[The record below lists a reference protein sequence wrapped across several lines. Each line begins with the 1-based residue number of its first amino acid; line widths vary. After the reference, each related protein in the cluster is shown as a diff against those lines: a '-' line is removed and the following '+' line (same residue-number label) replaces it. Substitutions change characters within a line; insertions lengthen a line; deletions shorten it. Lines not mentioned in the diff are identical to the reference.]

1 MSTEGTGQ
9 EDQSSG
15 TSPQTHSAQTQGDG
29 VPDSGT
35 GVAVGAGEPN
45 TFEPEEGI
53 NGGSGAKTP
62 SDDQIATAE
71 DTPDVEETPVDT
83 TEPS

>member
-9 EDQSSG
+9 D
-15 TSPQTHSAQTQGDG
+15 SPQTQGDG
-29 VPDSGT
+29 VPDDGA

-45 TFEPEEGI
+45 TFEPEEGTD
-53 NGGSGAKTP
+53 GTGAKTP
-62 SDDQIATAE
+62 SDSQIATAE

>member
-9 EDQSSG
+9 EDQRG
-15 TSPQTHSAQTQGDG
+15 TSPQTASPQTQGDG

-45 TFEPEEGI
+45 TFEPEEGR
-53 NGGSGAKTP
+53 NGAGAKTP
-62 SDDQIATAE
+62 RDDQIATAE
-71 DTPDVEETPVDT
+71 ETPDVEETPVDT

>member
-1 MSTEGTGQ
+1 MSTEETGHDRQ
-9 EDQSSG
+9 
-15 TSPQTHSAQTQGDG
+15 QTGDG
-29 VPDSGT
+29 VPNADK

-45 TFEPEEGI
+45 TFEPEEGT
-53 NGGSGAKTP
+53 GSLGATAP

>member
-15 TSPQTHSAQTQGDG
+15 TSPQTQGDG
-29 VPDSGT
+29 VPDSGS
-35 GVAVGAGEPN
+35 GVSVGAGEPN
-45 TFEPEEGI
+45 TFEPEEGTD
-53 NGGSGAKTP
+53 GRPSGTP
-62 SDDQIATAE
+62 RDDQIATADE
-71 DTPDVEETPVDT
+71 TPDVEETPVDT

>member
-1 MSTEGTGQ
+1 MSAEGIGQ
-9 EDQSSG
+9 EEQNSG
-15 TSPQTHSAQTQGDG
+15 TAPQTQGDG
-29 VPDSGT
+29 VPDSGA

-45 TFEPEEGI
+45 TFEPEEGTD
-53 NGGSGAKTP
+53 GTRAGTP
-62 SDDQIATAE
+62 GDDQIATAE

>member
-9 EDQSSG
+9 D
-15 TSPQTHSAQTQGDG
+15 SPQTQGDG
-29 VPDSGT
+29 VPDDGA

-45 TFEPEEGI
+45 TFEPEEGRD
-53 NGGSGAKTP
+53 STGAKTP
-62 SDDQIATAE
+62 GDSQIATAE

>member
-9 EDQSSG
+9 SDQDSG
-15 TSPQTHSAQTQGDG
+15 TSPQTQGDG
-29 VPDSGT
+29 VPDSGA

-45 TFEPEEGI
+45 TFEPEEGTDST
-53 NGGSGAKTP
+53 GTGAP
-62 SDDQIATAE
+62 GDDQIATAE

>member
-1 MSTEGTGQ
+1 MSTEGNGQ
-9 EDQSSG
+9 EDQNSG
-15 TSPQTHSAQTQGDG
+15 TSPQTQGDG
-29 VPDSGT
+29 VPDSGS

-45 TFEPEEGI
+45 TFEPEEGTDSTRT
-53 NGGSGAKTP
+53 GAPGS
-62 SDDQIATAE
+62 DQIATAE

>member
-1 MSTEGTGQ
+1 MSTESNGQ

-15 TSPQTHSAQTQGDG
+15 TAPQTQGDG

-45 TFEPEEGI
+45 TFEPEEGR
-53 NGGSGAKTP
+53 NGGSGSSGTP
-62 SDDQIATAE
+62 SDDQIATADE
-71 DTPDVEETPVDT
+71 TPDVEETPVDT

>member
-9 EDQSSG
+9 EEQTSG
-15 TSPQTHSAQTQGDG
+15 TSPQTQGDG
-29 VPDSGT
+29 VPDSGD

-45 TFEPEEGI
+45 TFEPEEGKDSGRAGTPG
-53 NGGSGAKTP
+53 NG
-62 SDDQIATAE
+62 QVATAD

>member
-9 EDQSSG
+9 EDQNSG
-15 TSPQTHSAQTQGDG
+15 TSPRTQGDG

-45 TFEPEEGI
+45 TFEPEEGRD
-53 NGGSGAKTP
+53 GGPASGGTP
-62 SDDQIATAE
+62 RDDQVATAE
-71 DTPDVEETPVDT
+71 ETPDVEETPVDT

>member
-15 TSPQTHSAQTQGDG
+15 TSPQTQGDG
-29 VPDSGT
+29 VPDSGA

-45 TFEPEEGI
+45 TFEPEEGTD
-53 NGGSGAKTP
+53 GTRTGAP

>member
-9 EDQSSG
+9 EDQNSG
-15 TSPQTHSAQTQGDG
+15 TSPQTQGDG
-29 VPDSGT
+29 VPDSGD

-45 TFEPEEGI
+45 TFEPEEGKDSPRA
-53 NGGSGAKTP
+53 GTP
-62 SDDQIATAE
+62 SSSQIATAE

>member
-9 EDQSSG
+9 EDQNSG
-15 TSPQTHSAQTQGDG
+15 TSPQTQGDG

-45 TFEPEEGI
+45 TFEPEEGR
-53 NGGSGAKTP
+53 NGAPDGTLTGTP
-62 SDDQIATAE
+62 TDDQIATAE
-71 DTPDVEETPVDT
+71 ETPDVEETPVDT

>member
-9 EDQSSG
+9 EEQNSG
-15 TSPQTHSAQTQGDG
+15 TAPRTQGDG
-29 VPDSGT
+29 VPDSGA
-35 GVAVGAGEPN
+35 GVAMGAGEPN
-45 TFEPEEGI
+45 TFEPEEGTD
-53 NGGSGAKTP
+53 GARTGAP
-62 SDDQIATAE
+62 SDEQVATAE

>member
-9 EDQSSG
+9 DDQNRAASQK
-15 TSPQTHSAQTQGDG
+15 TTGDG
-29 VPDSGT
+29 VPDSGD

-45 TFEPEEGI
+45 TFEPEEGTDSTRT
-53 NGGSGAKTP
+53 GTPGS
-62 SDDQIATAE
+62 DQIATAE

>member
-9 EDQSSG
+9 EDQNSG
-15 TSPQTHSAQTQGDG
+15 TSPQTQGDG
-29 VPDSGT
+29 VPDSGD

-45 TFEPEEGI
+45 TFEPEEGKDSPRA
-53 NGGSGAKTP
+53 GTP
-62 SDDQIATAE
+62 SNSQIATAE

>member
-9 EDQSSG
+9 EDQNSG
-15 TSPQTHSAQTQGDG
+15 TSQQTQGDG

-35 GVAVGAGEPN
+35 GAAVGAGEPN
-45 TFEPEEGI
+45 TFEPEEGR
-53 NGGSGAKTP
+53 NGGSSGGNAP

-71 DTPDVEETPVDT
+71 ETPDVEETPVDT

>member
-9 EDQSSG
+9 EEQNSG
-15 TSPQTHSAQTQGDG
+15 TAPQTQGDG
-29 VPDSGT
+29 VPDSGA
-35 GVAVGAGEPN
+35 GAMGAGEPN
-45 TFEPEEGI
+45 TFEPEEGTD
-53 NGGSGAKTP
+53 GARTGAP
-62 SDDQIATAE
+62 SDEQVATAE

>member
-9 EDQSSG
+9 EEQSSG
-15 TSPQTHSAQTQGDG
+15 AAPQTQGDG
-29 VPDSGT
+29 VPDSGA

-45 TFEPEEGI
+45 TFEPEEGTD
-53 NGGSGAKTP
+53 GARTGAP
-62 SDDQIATAE
+62 SDEQVATAE

>member
-9 EDQSSG
+9 DDQNG
-15 TSPQTHSAQTQGDG
+15 AASPQTTGDG
-29 VPDSGT
+29 IPDSGA

-45 TFEPEEGI
+45 TFEPEEGTD
-53 NGGSGAKTP
+53 STSPTTP
-62 SDDQIATAE
+62 GDGQTATAD

>member
-9 EDQSSG
+9 EDQSNE
-15 TSPQTHSAQTQGDG
+15 TSPRTQGDG
-29 VPDSGT
+29 VPDSGA

-45 TFEPEEGI
+45 TFEPEEGRD
-53 NGGSGAKTP
+53 GGSASSGTP

-71 DTPDVEETPVDT
+71 ETPDVEETPVDT

>member
-15 TSPQTHSAQTQGDG
+15 TSPQTDSPKTQGDG
-29 VPDSGT
+29 VPDQGT
-35 GVAVGAGEPN
+35 GVAAGAGEPN
-45 TFEPEEGI
+45 TFEPEEGT
-53 NGGSGAKTP
+53 NGAGGKSPG
-62 SDDQIATAE
+62 DGQVATAE

>member
-9 EDQSSG
+9 EDRSSG
-15 TSPQTHSAQTQGDG
+15 TAPQTQGDG
-29 VPDSGT
+29 VPDSGA

-45 TFEPEEGI
+45 TFEPEEGTD
-53 NGGSGAKTP
+53 STP
-62 SDDQIATAE
+62 SDAQVATAE
-71 DTPDVEETPVDT
+71 DTPDVEQTPVDT

>member
-9 EDQSSG
+9 EDQNSG
-15 TSPQTHSAQTQGDG
+15 TSPQTQGDG
-29 VPDSGT
+29 VPDSGS

-45 TFEPEEGI
+45 TIEPEEGTDSTRT
-53 NGGSGAKTP
+53 GTPGS
-62 SDDQIATAE
+62 DQIATAE

>member
-9 EDQSSG
+9 DSRQ
-15 TSPQTHSAQTQGDG
+15 PLGDG
-29 VPDSGT
+29 VPDDGA
-35 GVAVGAGEPN
+35 GAAVGAGEPN
-45 TFEPEEGI
+45 TFEPEEGTD
-53 NGGSGAKTP
+53 STGAKTP
-62 SDDQIATAE
+62 SDSQIATAE